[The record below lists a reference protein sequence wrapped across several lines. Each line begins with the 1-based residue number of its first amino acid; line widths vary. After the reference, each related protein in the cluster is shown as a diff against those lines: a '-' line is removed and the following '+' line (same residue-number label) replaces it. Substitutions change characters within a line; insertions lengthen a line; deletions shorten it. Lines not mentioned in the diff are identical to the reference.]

1 MDTLTKYYNKINN
14 KIIKDNLFK
23 DERIITTPQSIEIKT
38 IEEKSVLNFC
48 SNNYLGLSNDERV
61 VNAAKQALSDYGFG
75 LSSVRF
81 ICGTQD
87 LHKNLE
93 HKISEFFNT
102 EDTILYTSCF
112 DANGGLFETILGP
125 DDAIISDSLNHASI
139 IDGIRLCKAKRL
151 RYNSGDMNDLEDKL
165 KLCSKSNLK
174 LIATDGVFS
183 MDGYIAKLDQITD
196 LGQKYNA
203 IIMVDDSH
211 ATGFIGK
218 NGRGSAEYHNVM
230 EKVDI
235 FTSTLGKA
243 LGGASGGFTT
253 GNREVISLLRQRS
266 RPYLFSNSLPPV
278 IAATSCEVLDIISSS
293 NKLRRKLETNT
304 TYFRKRISEIGFDV
318 LKRRTS
324 HYSCDGL

>member
-14 KIIKDNLFK
+14 KIIEDNLFK

-125 DDAIISDSLNHASI
+125 DDAIISDS
-139 IDGIRLCKAKRL
+139 
-151 RYNSGDMNDLEDKL
+151 
-165 KLCSKSNLK
+165 
-174 LIATDGVFS
+174 
-183 MDGYIAKLDQITD
+183 QIMRQ
-196 LGQKYNA
+196 LL
-203 IIMVDDSH
+203 
-211 ATGFIGK
+211 
-218 NGRGSAEYHNVM
+218 M
-230 EKVDI
+230 E
-235 FTSTLGKA
+235 
-243 LGGASGGFTT
+243 
-253 GNREVISLLRQRS
+253 
-266 RPYLFSNSLPPV
+266 
-278 IAATSCEVLDIISSS
+278 
-293 NKLRRKLETNT
+293 
-304 TYFRKRISEIGFDV
+304 
-318 LKRRTS
+318 
-324 HYSCDGL
+324 